1 MGTFS
6 HIVPKMTFPF
16 SAEQQFYPIIVST
29 VGSAIAGALVVAGAE
44 SKLGSLLG
52 PHADKITTSVGLFA
66 VTTAT
71 MYATSLNG
79 QARRQFQVGH
89 PENVP
94 LEGTKDDRI
103 RFLNA
108 GRGLYN
114 LLEQAPGFF
123 LNVWAAR
130 EIGESPILAGAL
142 LSVWSVGR
150 ILYAKNYA
158 EKGPSGRLT
167 GFMIATLASSAALGL
182 PIVNTVQKVI
192 A

>member
-1 MGTFS
+1 MG
-6 HIVPKMTFPF
+6 
-16 SAEQQFYPIIVST
+16 
-29 VGSAIAGALVVAGAE
+29 VVAGAE
-44 SKLGSLLG
+44 GKLGSLLG

-71 MYATSLNG
+71 MYASSLNG

-167 GFMIATLASSAALGL
+167 GFMIAMLASSPRLACRSSTPSKRSLL
-182 PIVNTVQKVI
+182 ELKVREREAVCVEI
-192 A
+192 AHRWSHNDSKCSSFRKLKK